1 MRNTLSERWTAL
13 TERLDGVGAWLAP
26 LGLRLLLAWEFW
38 EAGIEKYRG
47 ENWFASIQSDFPFPF
62 NVVPPDISWTLATWF
77 ELGGAVALLL
87 GLGTRFFAFN
97 LFVLTMVA
105 TASVHW
111 PMDWQ
116 TLQDLAMGYAISDK
130 GFGNFKLPLIFAVM
144 LLPLIFHG
152 AGKFSLDALASRWA
166 GTGDSQARGV
176 QDVAAWGL
184 ALLVVGAPLA
194 LLLPTLGVGLV
205 VVGAVLLAVDRLLL
219 A

>member
-13 TERLDGVGAWLAP
+13 TERLDGVGDWLAP
-26 LGLRLLLAWEFW
+26 LGLRLVLAWEFW
-38 EAGIEKYRG
+38 EAGIEKFRG
-47 ENWFASIQSDFPFPF
+47 QNWFGSIQSDFPFPF
-62 NVVPPDISWTLATWF
+62 DRVPPDLSWAMATWF
-77 ELGGAVALLL
+77 ELGGAIALLL

-97 LFVLTMVA
+97 LFMLTMVA

-144 LLPLIFHG
+144 LLPLVFKG
-152 AGKFSLDALASRWA
+152 AGKFSLDALIA
-166 GTGDSQARGV
+166 ARFAARPM
-176 QDVAAWGL
+176 QTAPDTLAWGL
-184 ALLVVGAPLA
+184 AALVVGLPLS
-194 LLLPTLGVGLV
+194 LLLPTLGLTIAAVGL
-205 VVGAVLLAVDRLLL
+205 LLVALDRLLL

>member
-1 MRNTLSERWTAL
+1 MRNHLSERWIAL
-13 TERLDGVGAWLAP
+13 TERLDGVGDWLAP
-26 LGLRLLLAWEFW
+26 LGLRLVLAWEFW

-47 ENWFASIQSDFPFPF
+47 ENWFGSIQSDFPFPF
-62 NVVPPDISWTLATWF
+62 NLVPPDLSWTMATWF
-77 ELGGAVALLL
+77 ELGGAIALLL

-111 PMDWQ
+111 PMNWQ

-144 LLPLIFHG
+144 LLPLVLKG
-152 AGKFSLDALASRWA
+152 AGKFSLDALIASRTGA
-166 GTGDSQARGV
+166 GPRQVV
-176 QDVAAWGL
+176 QDPLAWGL
-184 ALLVVGAPLA
+184 AGLVVGLPLA
-194 LLLPTLGVGLV
+194 LLLPTLGLTIAIAGALLV
-205 VVGAVLLAVDRLLL
+205 ALDRLLL

>member
-13 TERLDGVGAWLAP
+13 TERLDGVGDWLAP
-26 LGLRLLLAWEFW
+26 LGLRLILAWEFW
-38 EAGIEKYRG
+38 EAGIEKFRG
-47 ENWFASIQSDFPFPF
+47 ENWFGSIQSDFPFPF
-62 NVVPPDISWTLATWF
+62 NLVPPDLSWAMATWF
-77 ELGGAVALLL
+77 ELGGAIALLI

-111 PMDWQ
+111 PMNWQ

-144 LLPLIFHG
+144 LLPLVFKG
-152 AGKFSLDALASRWA
+152 AGKFSLDALIA
-166 GTGDSQARGV
+166 GRLAVRPMQTAPDML
-176 QDVAAWGL
+176 AWGL
-184 ALLVVGAPLA
+184 AGLVVGLPLS
-194 LLLPTLGVGLV
+194 LLLPTLGLTIATIGL
-205 VVGAVLLAVDRLLL
+205 LLVALDRLLL